1 MTQGNFFTGTNAGG
15 NGLEVTD
22 STTTNFDVNK
32 IILGTGLSI
41 SSSLGRT
48 VTIESSGGGGG
59 SGTVNSGTQYQVAY
73 YASTG
78 TAVSGN
84 AAFTFDPA
92 TAVTVNPAN
101 NATTDFIVNTNNVTN
116 ALQVDASTDKTTILT
131 EDSASD
137 TVLNPL
143 TLKRTTTAATPAVGI
158 GTGLAFETESSTGA
172 FGMNIGSI
180 IESVAT
186 GVSSTNENFDMVFK
200 NMISGNTAS
209 QAMRIA
215 TDYEIRT
222 GGTPTNPTGF
232 STVGAARLRLT
243 GYSGAGGA
251 NGAGYEDGGLLLAE
265 NSLIQRVYTDFTVN
279 GNIQTPTFANS
290 ICLRADTEATTTLG
304 GSYWIET
311 DAPVSAS
318 TTATGVNPQLPE
330 FKGAQVQLTA
340 NNGVPALIQAVAT
353 QGYTAV
359 IGNSSAVPVGATG
372 VRIDVPANET
382 VVLQIVGNLTDATSY
397 GGGALGPGVLLVLGK
412 CTLTAY

>member
-1 MTQGNFFTGTNAGG
+1 MTQGNFFTGTTAGG

-73 YASTG
+73 YAANG

-101 NATTDFIVNTNNVTN
+101 NATTDFIVNTDNVTN

-131 EDSASD
+131 EDSAAA

-143 TLKRTTTAATPAVGI
+143 TLKRTTTSVSPAAGI
-158 GTGLAFETESSTGA
+158 GTGLAFETETSAG
-172 FGMNIGSI
+172 NNEIGSI

-186 GVSSTNENFDMVFK
+186 GVTSTSENFDTVFK
-200 NMISGNTAS
+200 NMISGGAAS

-215 TDYEIRT
+215 TDYQIRT
-222 GGTPTNPTGF
+222 GGSTTTPTGF

-243 GYSGAGGA
+243 GYAGTGGA
-251 NGAGYEDGGLLLAE
+251 NGQGYEDGGLLLAE
-265 NSLIQRVYTDFTVN
+265 NSLIQRVYTDFTTN
-279 GNIQTPTFANS
+279 GNIQTATFANS
-290 ICLRADTEATTTLG
+290 VCLRADTEATTTLG
-304 GSYWIET
+304 GSYWIAT
-311 DAPVSAS
+311 DTDCSAS
-318 TTATGVNPQLPE
+318 TIATGVNPQLPE

-340 NNGVPALIQAVAT
+340 NNGVPAVINAEAA
-353 QGYTAV
+353 QGYSAV
-359 IGNSSAVPVGATG
+359 ISAGTPAVPVGATG
-372 VRIDVPANET
+372 VRIEVPANET
-382 VVLQIVGNLTDATSY
+382 VVLQIVGDLTAAGSY
-397 GGGALGPGVLLVLGK
+397 GGGLGAGVLLVLGK

>member
-1 MTQGNFFTGTNAGG
+1 MTQGNFFTGTTAGG

-78 TAVSGN
+78 TVVSGN

-101 NATTDFIVNTNNVTN
+101 NATTDFIVNTDNVTN

-131 EDSASD
+131 EDSGTN

-143 TLKRTTTAATPAVGI
+143 TLKRTTTGIPAVGI

-186 GVSSTNENFDMVFK
+186 GVTTTDENFDMVFK
-200 NMISGNTAS
+200 NMISGNAAT

-215 TDYEIRT
+215 TDYQIRT
-222 GGTPTNPTGF
+222 GGTPTTPTGL
-232 STVGAARLRLT
+232 STVGATRLRLT
-243 GYSGAGGA
+243 GYGGAGGA

-265 NSLIQRVYTDFTVN
+265 NSLIQRVYTDFTAN
-279 GNIQTPTFANS
+279 GNIQTTTFANG

-311 DAPVSAS
+311 DVPVSAS
-318 TTATGVNPQLPE
+318 SITTGVNPQLPE

-340 NNGVPALIQAVAT
+340 NNGVPAVIQAAVVE
-353 QGYTAV
+353 GYTAV
-359 IGNSSAVPVGATG
+359 IGNASAVPVGAAG
-372 VRIDVPANET
+372 VRIEVPANET
-382 VVLQIVGNLTDATSY
+382 VVLQIVGDLTAAGSY
-397 GGGALGPGVLLVLGK
+397 GGGLGAGVLLVLGK
-412 CTLTAY
+412 CTLTPY

>member
-1 MTQGNFFTGTNAGG
+1 MTQGNFFTGTTAGG

-48 VTIESSGGGGG
+48 VTIESSGGSGG
-59 SGTVNSGTQYQVAY
+59 GTVNSGVQYQVAY
-73 YASTG
+73 YAATG
-78 TAVSGN
+78 DAVSGN

-131 EDSASD
+131 EDSAAA

-143 TLKRTTTAATPAVGI
+143 TLKRTTTSGSPAAGI
-158 GTGLAFETESSTGA
+158 GTGLAFETETATGA

-186 GVSSTNENFDMVFK
+186 GVTLTDENFDMVFK
-200 NMISGNTAS
+200 NMINGDPAS

-215 TDYEIRT
+215 TDYQLRT
-222 GGTPTNPTGF
+222 GGSTTTPTGL

-243 GYSGAGGA
+243 GYAGTGGP
-251 NGAGYEDGGLLLAE
+251 NGEGYEDGGLILAE
-265 NSLIQRVYTDFTVN
+265 NSLIQRVYTDFTTN
-279 GNIQTPTFANS
+279 GNIQTPTFAGS
-290 ICLRADTEATTTLG
+290 ICLRADTEARTTLG
-304 GSYWIET
+304 GSYWIGT
-311 DAPVSAS
+311 DAPCTAS
-318 TTATGVNPQLPE
+318 TIATGVNPQLPGM
-330 FKGAQVQLTA
+330 KGAQVQLTA
-340 NNGVPALIQAVAT
+340 NSGVPAAIQALT
-353 QGYTAV
+353 GEGYTAV
-359 IGNSSAVPVGATG
+359 LGNASAVPVGATG
-372 VRIDVPANET
+372 VQIDVPANET
-382 VVLQIVGNLTDATSY
+382 VVLQIVGDLSAGDSY
-397 GGGALGPGVLLVLGK
+397 GGGALGAGVLLVLGK
-412 CTLTAY
+412 CTLTAF

>member
-48 VTIESSGGGGG
+48 VTIESSGGGG

-73 YASTG
+73 YAATG
-78 TAVSGN
+78 DAVSGN
-84 AAFTFDPA
+84 AAFTFNPA

-101 NATTDFIVNTNNVTN
+101 NATTDFIVNTDNVTN

-131 EDSASD
+131 EDSVSN

-143 TLKRTTTAATPAVGI
+143 TLKRTTTATPAIGI
-158 GTGLAFETESSTGA
+158 GTGLAFETETSTGA

-200 NMISGNTAS
+200 NMISGGVAS

-222 GGTPTNPTGF
+222 GGSTTTPTGF

-243 GYSGAGGA
+243 GYSGASGL
-251 NGAGYEDGGLLLAE
+251 NGIGYEDGGLLLAE
-265 NSLIQRVYTDFTVN
+265 NSLIQRVYTDFTTN
-279 GNIQTPTFANS
+279 GNIQTATFAAGV
-290 ICLRADTEATTTLG
+290 CLRADTEARTTLG
-304 GSYWIET
+304 GSYWIGT
-311 DAPVSAS
+311 DVPVDAS
-318 TTATGVNPQLPE
+318 TLITGVNPTLPT
-330 FKGAQVQLTA
+330 FKGTQVQLTA
-340 NNGVPALIQAVAT
+340 NDGVSAIINAEAA
-353 QGYTAV
+353 QGYSAV
-359 IGNSSAVPVGATG
+359 ISAGTPAVLVGATG
-372 VRIDVPANET
+372 VRIEVPANET
-382 VVLQIVGNLTDATSY
+382 VVLQIVGDLTAADSY
-397 GGGALGPGVLLVLGK
+397 GTGLGAGVLLVLGK
-412 CTLTAY
+412 CTLTAF